1 MNSPFKIFRK
11 HQKGVMVVMVF
22 AALILFGIGDTL
34 LKMVGGPGPQGS
46 KVVVETNI
54 GKLTQLQMHNLMQQ
68 RKIVHR
74 FVALAYARSHPEM
87 EKSPFA
93 NQILPMVVQR
103 FGFGQISEGQI
114 LYAWLHRHEA
124 RKLGIVISDKQ
135 VEDYI
140 DSFTDRKLSTKKVR
154 EILREMQVNSKDL
167 SDYMRDELLAVT
179 AFRMKQPVV
188 VASPE
193 KYWEYY
199 QELNTRQK
207 IEVVELP
214 VKDFTGNVPDPTD
227 DKIAKLFEK
236 HKDDFEQTFEGV
248 YKPGFRQPRRVKLQ
262 SLELAFADIEAKAR
276 SAGEKITEKEIEEY
290 YETRKAL
297 DTRFQE
303 GETGLSDDAS
313 PVDPGFAPE
322 KDEKM
327 PKDEPDSDADSKV
340 KDEKPANPAEE
351 SSKAPADEP
360 KKPEPKS
367 KEPPSDDQPEAAK
380 PEEKPD
386 CSLGLD
392 DDVSKDAPAESD
404 KPAAKPPADDAAETD
419 KADEKASAAAKPPE
433 KESGTEPAKEPGDD
447 SAKEK
452 EADTAL
458 DGPILSPGKAKPHET
473 PKIKFK
479 PLDDDL
485 RDKIRESIIQERARK
500 MMKDQVAN
508 AREAMSDVAA
518 NFAVSTEVKLT
529 DPDAK
534 QLVELQRRAKDELRK
549 IADKFN
555 MKFGETELVSEAE
568 LEAIPGLGLAQEPG
582 SFDRMSGNS
591 TSIREQAF
599 GSDALCRVFESETVD
614 SNIYLCWKV
623 EDAPMHV
630 PELKEPGVREQVIAA
645 WKRLEALP
653 LAEKR
658 AQELAERAQKKDQT
672 KDKSFEEALSG
683 ETVTGDAKGTALAVA
698 ESKEFSFWREPA
710 APSPFNRSREEPVQL
725 DDPIVVKKPSRKF
738 MHKVFEEMNE
748 GDVGVALNGDA
759 TIYYVVKVLSRR
771 PAEREAFK
779 DVQLFA
785 QNSPYAYLSQIDQQ
799 IVLMENDE
807 RLREKYAIKWHDV
820 AGRQQGQMQDD
831 D

>member
-1 MNSPFKIFRK
+1 
-11 HQKGVMVVMVF
+11 MVVMVF

-34 LKMVGGPGPQGS
+34 IKMVGGPGPQGN

-87 EKSPFA
+87 EKSPFF

-103 FGFGQISEGQI
+103 FGFGQISEGQM

-124 RKLGIVISDKQ
+124 RKLGIVVSDKQ

-140 DSFTDRKLSTKKVR
+140 DSFTDRKLSTKKVH

-167 SDYMRDELLAVT
+167 SDFLRDELLAVT

-214 VKDFTGNVPDPTD
+214 VKDFTGNVPQPTD

-236 HKDDFEQTFEGV
+236 HKDDFEQAYEGV

-262 SLELAFADIEAKAR
+262 YLELAFADIEAKAR
-276 SAGEKITEKEIEEY
+276 SAGQVTEKEIEEY
-290 YETRKAL
+290 YESRKAL

-303 GETGLSDDAS
+303 GETSLNDDAS
-313 PVDPGFAPE
+313 PLDPGFAPE

-327 PKDEPDSDADSKV
+327 PKDEADSDADSTKE
-340 KDEKPANPAEE
+340 KEEKPA
-351 SSKAPADEP
+351 
-360 KKPEPKS
+360 KPE
-367 KEPPSDDQPEAAK
+367 D
-380 PEEKPD
+380 KPD
-386 CSLGLD
+386 CSPGVD
-392 DDVSKDAPAESD
+392 DDATQDAPAEPD
-404 KPAAKPPADDAAETD
+404 KPAAKPQADDATEKD
-419 KADEKASAAAKPPE
+419 KAGEKASDDAKP
-433 KESGTEPAKEPGDD
+433 TQKEPGDE
-447 SAKEK
+447 SAKDNDD
-452 EADTAL
+452 DTAPK
-458 DGPILSPGKAKPHET
+458 GPILSPGKPKPHEA

-508 AREAMSDVAA
+508 AREAMSNVAA

-529 DPDAK
+529 DPNPK
-534 QLVELQRRAKDELRK
+534 QLVELQRRAKAELREL
-549 IADKFN
+549 ADKFN
-555 MKFGETELVSEAE
+555 MKFGETELVSELE

-582 SFDRMSGNS
+582 SFDRMRGDS

-623 EDAPMHV
+623 EDAAMHV
-630 PELKEPGVREQVIAA
+630 PDFKEPGVREQVITA

-658 AQELAERAQKKDQT
+658 AKELAQRAQT

-683 ETVTGDAKGTALAVA
+683 ETVTGDAKGSALVVA

-710 APSPFNRSREEPVQL
+710 APNPFNRSREEPVQL

-738 MHKVFEEMNE
+738 MHTVFEELNE

-799 IVLMENDE
+799 TVAMDNSDRFL
-807 RLREKYAIKWHDV
+807 EKYAVKWHNV
-820 AGRQQGQMQDD
+820 PGREQGPMMQDD
-831 D
+831 E